1 MEIVNDVSQKKYDV
15 AVFVLSFNHE
25 KFIEQ
30 TLESIIEQNFSKTF
44 HVFINDDAS
53 TDRTQTILRQ
63 YANKYPDLI
72 TLVLQSENQYRLG
85 ITIGIDLFRLSN
97 SDFIA
102 FCEADDFWSSSSKL
116 EKQFEF
122 LSCNELCS
130 LVHSPVNILNTGGS
144 RKIQR
149 DLVRY
154 LRNCLPTEKFVS
166 GELLRNGNFI
176 MTNSVMLRRSAV
188 PELLISDVGPL
199 MPLDYIIFS
208 LSTRF
213 GLIGF
218 IDEKLSTYR
227 LHENNNWSSKNPT
240 FTKSDH
246 DAKIFINRFS
256 PFEFN

>member
-1 MEIVNDVSQKKYDV
+1 MEIVNDVSKEKYDI
-15 AVFVLSFNHE
+15 AVFVTSFNHE
-25 KFIEQ
+25 QFIEQ
-30 TLESIIEQNFSKTF
+30 ALDSILWQDFSKTF
-44 HVFINDDAS
+44 HIFVNDDAS

-63 YANKYPDLI
+63 YANKHPDLI

-85 ITIGIDLFRLSN
+85 ITIGIDLFRYSN

-102 FCEADDFWSSSSKL
+102 FCEADDFWNSPSKL

-122 LSCNELCS
+122 LSRNELCS

-154 LRNCLPTEKFVS
+154 LRSVLPKEKVVS
-166 GELLRNGNFI
+166 GELLRKGNFI
-176 MTNSVMLRRSAV
+176 MTNSVMLRRCAV
-188 PELLISDVGPL
+188 PELLISDVGPM

-213 GLIGF
+213 GSIGF

-227 LHENNNWSSKNPT
+227 LHDNNYWSSKNPT
-240 FTKSDH
+240 FTVNVRDTKD
-246 DAKIFINRFS
+246 FINRFS
-256 PFEFN
+256 PFDFG